1 MKKVRLR
8 SRLILCVAFLFA
20 AICGYTQDSLLVD
33 TSEVYFIVDE
43 MPKFEGGNFFESEFR
58 HFLMTNFTYPEE
70 LIEEY
75 GIVCTFRI
83 DFIVSKEGK
92 LVNGK
97 MTARGVD
104 SKEINQLFQQEFNRI
119 TKLLPKITPGKQ
131 KGEYVNVKY
140 TIPLSVNLQ

>member
-1 MKKVRLR
+1 
-8 SRLILCVAFLFA
+8 
-20 AICGYTQDSLLVD
+20 
-33 TSEVYFIVDE
+33 TSDVYYIVDE

-104 SKEINQLFQQEFNRI
+104 SKEINQLFQQEFDRI